1 MKTGW
6 VISEKYTL
14 VKAGMLFLLL
24 SLSHSIFAQGVEII
38 PVQYRSAEDIAS
50 QIKALYPEQQV
61 RVVGRNQQLTI
72 RADEKTLDEI
82 KQLVTSL
89 DTAPHQFLISVSGD
103 ANSQH
108 DGSGV
113 SGSISTSTN
122 SSSSNNTVTIK
133 THNKSFKTRG
143 SGSQAIRVLEGHSAY
158 ISAGQKKPVRDRQLV
173 NGQWVSG
180 VDYIDMTS
188 GFYVEP
194 RLIGSD
200 QVELK
205 IRTQQN
211 QASTQHYN
219 EIDTAT
225 TDSVQ
230 IVRLGEWSSIGGT
243 SQDSRSNHGGISHS
257 TQRQSIDNQSLTIKV
272 ELVDN

>member
-1 MKTGW
+1 M
-6 VISEKYTL
+6 
-14 VKAGMLFLLL
+14 
-24 SLSHSIFAQGVEII
+24 Q
-38 PVQYRSAEDIAS
+38 
-50 QIKALYPEQQV
+50 
-61 RVVGRNQQLTI
+61 
-72 RADEKTLDEI
+72 TLDEI

-103 ANSQH
+103 SNSQH
-108 DGSGV
+108 NGSGV
-113 SGSISTSTN
+113 SGTISTTTN

>member
-1 MKTGW
+1 MKTDW
-6 VISEKYTL
+6 SMTQKHTL
-14 VKAGMLFLLL
+14 IKTSILLLLL
-24 SLSHSIFAQGVEII
+24 SISHSIFAQSVEII

-50 QIKALYPEQQV
+50 QIKALYPEQSV
-61 RVVGRNQQLTI
+61 RVVGRNQQMTV
-72 RADEKTLDEI
+72 RADEQVIDEI
-82 KQLVTSL
+82 KQLVTTL

-103 ANSQH
+103 TSNRHNSA
-108 DGSGV
+108 GV
-113 SGSISTSTN
+113 SGTISTSTS
-122 SSSSNNTVTIK
+122 SSSSNSTVTVK

-143 SGSQAIRVLEGHSAY
+143 TGSQSIRVLEGHSAY
-158 ISAGQKKPVRDRQLV
+158 ISAGQKKPVRDRQYI
-173 NGQWVSG
+173 NGQWVNK

-194 RLIGSD
+194 RLIGSN

-211 QASTQHYN
+211 QASKQHYN

-225 TDSVQ
+225 THSVQ
-230 IVRLGEWSSIGGT
+230 IIRLGEWSTIGGT
-243 SQDSRSNHGGISHS
+243 YQDSSSDNGGISHS
-257 TQRQSIDNQSLTIKV
+257 TQRQNIDNQSLTIKV

>member
-6 VISEKYTL
+6 AIPQTYTL
-14 VKAGMLFLLL
+14 FKAGILFLLL
-24 SLSHSIFAQGVEII
+24 SLSQATFAQGVEVI
-38 PVQYRSAEDIAS
+38 PVQYRSAEDVAS

-61 RVVGRNQQLTI
+61 QVVGRYQQLTV
-72 RADEKTLDEI
+72 RADEQTIDEI
-82 KQLVTSL
+82 KQLVMSL
-89 DTAPHQFLISVSGD
+89 DTAPHQFLISVSGN

-108 DGSGV
+108 NRSEV
-113 SGSISTSTN
+113 SGSISTSPH
-122 SSSSNNTVTIK
+122 SSSSNNTVTVKAQNK
-133 THNKSFKTRG
+133 TYKTRG
-143 SGSQAIRVLEGHSAY
+143 SGSQVIRVLEGHSAY
-158 ISAGQKKPVRDRQLV
+158 ISAGQKKPVRDRQRV
-173 NGQWVSG
+173 NGQWVNDVS
-180 VDYIDMTS
+180 YIDMTS

-211 QASTQHYN
+211 QASKQHYN

-230 IVRLGEWSSIGGT
+230 IVKLGEWSTIGGT
-243 SQDSRSNHGGISHS
+243 YQDSQSNNGGISYS

-272 ELVDN
+272 ELVDH